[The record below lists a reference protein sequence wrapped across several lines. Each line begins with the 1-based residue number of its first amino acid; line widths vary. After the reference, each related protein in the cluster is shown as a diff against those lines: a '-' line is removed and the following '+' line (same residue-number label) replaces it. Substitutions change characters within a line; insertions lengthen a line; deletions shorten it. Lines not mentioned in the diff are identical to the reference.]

1 MGRPE
6 ITMKF
11 LSFLMISA
19 VFAASF
25 DREDSMEDS
34 MEELAEGMNPFGS
47 LDEDEFLE
55 QFHKPQIDDPEE
67 KEKRAEALKKH
78 EQEVLENNE
87 AFLAGNQTWWDEINE
102 YSDLPE
108 DDFEANHTGLVGNME
123 KRFAKGM
130 YNVPL
135 PYDAE
140 SERFYDAVRYSR
152 SSVPASYNSVTLGN
166 VSPVKSQGSCGSC
179 VAFATMALVETCFKK
194 AVGTF
199 GDYSEQHFVDC
210 AFDGDLVNG
219 CNGAAP
225 HGYAKWLKEKK
236 PKLAHETTYPYKAT
250 KQSCST
256 TYKQFYQGV
265 DISGAYWTE
274 SGDEETLKKLV
285 ATHGAVVTGV
295 AAAGPFSQYKGG
307 IFAGCSSNAQQDHAV
322 AVVGYGTEGG
332 VDYWLVKNSWGTSWG
347 EKGYIRV
354 KRGVKMCGIGQSIVT
369 VSCAKGSSSATTSA
383 PVTTTTTKAPAT
395 DSPDCQDTYTNCP
408 DLAKSHCWDEYI
420 KAECKKSC
428 GLCKGM
434 TPVSSNTCYD
444 EFDNCAEL
452 CAWVPGM
459 CKKSCNK
466 C

>member
-1 MGRPE
+1 
-6 ITMKF
+6 MKF
-11 LSFLMISA
+11 LSLLMISA
-19 VFAASF
+19 VFAASI

-55 QFHKPQIDDPEE
+55 QFHKPAVDDPEE
-67 KEKRAEALKKH
+67 KEKRAKALKKH

-87 AFLAGNQTWWDEINE
+87 AFLAGNKTWFDEINE

-108 DDFEANHTGLVGNME
+108 DEFEANHTGLIDNME
-123 KRFAKGM
+123 RRFARGM

-140 SERFYDAVRYSR
+140 SERFFEAVRYDR
-152 SSVPASYNSVTLGN
+152 TTVPASYNSVSLGN
-166 VSPVKSQGSCGSC
+166 VSPVKNQGNCGSC

-194 AVGTF
+194 SVGTF

-210 AFDGDLVNG
+210 AFDGDSVNG

-250 KQSCST
+250 KGSCST

-274 SGDEETLKKLV
+274 
-285 ATHGAVVTGV
+285 
-295 AAAGPFSQYKGG
+295 
-307 IFAGCSSNAQQDHAV
+307 N
-322 AVVGYGTEGG
+322 G
-332 VDYWLVKNSWGTSWG
+332 VDYWLIKNSWGSSWG

-354 KRGVKMCGIGQSIVT
+354 KRGVKMCGIGGTIIT
-369 VSCAKGSSSATTSA
+369 LDCAKGSSSASTSA
-383 PVTTTTTKAPAT
+383 PVTTTTTAAPAT
-395 DSPDCQDTYTNCP
+395 NSADCRDTYTNCP
-408 DLAKSHCWDEYI
+408 DLAKSHCWDEYVG
-420 KAECKKSC
+420 AECKKSC

-434 TPVSSNTCYD
+434 TPVSSYTCYD
-444 EFDNCAEL
+444 EFDNCSEL
-452 CAWVPGM
+452 CQWVPDM
-459 CKKSCNK
+459 CKKSCGK
-466 C
+466 CKGMTP

>member
-55 QFHKPQIDDPEE
+55 QFHKPAVDDPEE
-67 KEKRAEALKKH
+67 KEKRAKALKKH

-87 AFLAGNQTWWDEINE
+87 AFLAGNKTWFDEINE

-108 DDFEANHTGLVGNME
+108 DEFEANHTGLINNME
-123 KRFAKGM
+123 RRFARGM

-140 SERFYDAVRYSR
+140 SERFYDAVRYDR
-152 SSVPASYNSVTLGN
+152 TTVPASYNSVSLGN
-166 VSPVKSQGSCGSC
+166 VSPVKNQGNCGSC

-210 AFDGDLVNG
+210 AYDGIDVSG
-219 CNGAAP
+219 CNGASL

-236 PKLAHETTYPYKAT
+236 PKLAHETTYPYKAV
-250 KQSCST
+250 KQTCST
-256 TYKQFYQGV
+256 SYKQFYQGV
-265 DISGAYWTE
+265 DTSGAYWTE
-274 SGDEETLKKLV
+274 SGDEATLKKLV
-285 ATHGAVVTGV
+285 AQHGAVVTGV

-307 IFAGCSSNAQQDHAV
+307 IFAGCTSGARQDHAV
-322 AVVGYGTEGG
+322 TVVGYGTENG
-332 VDYWLVKNSWGTSWG
+332 VDYWVIKNSWGTSWG
-347 EKGYIRV
+347 EKGYIRM
-354 KRGVKMCGIGQSIVT
+354 KRGVKMCGVGSSLVT
-369 VSCAKGSSSATTSA
+369 VSCAKGSSSATTSK
-383 PVTTTTTKAPAT
+383 PVTTTTTTAPAT
-395 DSPDCQDTYTNCP
+395 NSPDCQDTYKDCP
-408 DLAKSHCWDEYI
+408 NIAKSHCWDEYI

-428 GLCKGM
+428 GLCTGM
-434 TPVSSNTCYD
+434 TPVASNTCYD
-444 EFDNCAEL
+444 MFDNCSEL
-452 CAWVPGM
+452 CDWIPNQ
-459 CKKSCNK
+459 CKKSCKK

>member
-1 MGRPE
+1 
-6 ITMKF
+6 MKF

-19 VFAASF
+19 VFAASI
-25 DREDSMEDS
+25 DREDANL
-34 MEELAEGMNPFGS
+34 EELAEGMNPYGS

-55 QFHKPQIDDPEE
+55 QFNKTQIDDPEE
-67 KEKRAEALKKH
+67 KERRAKALKKH

-87 AFLAGNQTWWDEINE
+87 AFLAGNQTWFDEINE

-108 DDFEANHTGLVGNME
+108 AEFEANHTGLMDIME
-123 KRFAKGM
+123 RRFATGM

-135 PYDAE
+135 PYDAK
-140 SERFYDAVRYSR
+140 SERFFDAVRYSR
-152 SSVPASYNSVTLGN
+152 STVPASYDSVALGN

-179 VAFATMALVETCFKK
+179 VAFATMALVESCFKK

-210 AFDGDLVNG
+210 AFDGDMVNG
-219 CNGAAP
+219 CSGAAP

-236 PKLAHETTYPYKAT
+236 PKLAHESTYPYKAT

-256 TYKQFYQGV
+256 TYQEFYQGV
-265 DISGAYWTE
+265 DVSGAYWTE

-295 AAAGPFSQYKGG
+295 AAAGAFSKYKGG
-307 IFAGCSSNAQQDHAV
+307 IFSGCSSSAQPDHAV
-322 AVVGYGTEGG
+322 AVVGYGTENG

-395 DSPDCQDTYTNCP
+395 DSPDCRDTYTNCP

-428 GLCKGM
+428 GLCEGM
-434 TPVSSNTCYD
+434 TPVTSYTCYD
-444 EFDNCAEL
+444 QFDNCSEL
-452 CAWVPGM
+452 CAWVPDM
-459 CKKSCNK
+459 CKKSCGK

>member
-1 MGRPE
+1 MGRSE

-11 LSFLMISA
+11 LSLLMISA
-19 VFAASF
+19 VFAASI

-55 QFHKPQIDDPEE
+55 QFHKPAVDDPEE
-67 KEKRAEALKKH
+67 KEKRAKALKKH

-87 AFLAGNQTWWDEINE
+87 AFLAGNKTWFDEINE

-108 DDFEANHTGLVGNME
+108 DEFEANHTGLIDNME
-123 KRFAKGM
+123 RRFARGM

-140 SERFYDAVRYSR
+140 SERFFEAVRYDR
-152 SSVPASYNSVTLGN
+152 TTVPASYNSVSLGN
-166 VSPVKSQGSCGSC
+166 VSPVKNQGNCGSC

-194 AVGTF
+194 SVGTF
-199 GDYSEQHFVDC
+199 GDYS
-210 AFDGDLVNG
+210 
-219 CNGAAP
+219 
-225 HGYAKWLKEKK
+225 
-236 PKLAHETTYPYKAT
+236 
-250 KQSCST
+250 
-256 TYKQFYQGV
+256 KQFYQGV

-285 ATHGAVVTGV
+285 TKHGAVSTGV
-295 AAAGPFSQYKGG
+295 AAAGAFSQYKGG
-307 IFAGCSSNAQQDHAV
+307 IFSGCSSTARPDHAV
-322 AVVGYGTEGG
+322 AVVGYGTENG
-332 VDYWLVKNSWGTSWG
+332 VDYWLIKNSWGTSWG

-354 KRGVKMCGIGQSIVT
+354 KRGVKMCGIGGTIIT
-369 VSCAKGSSSATTSA
+369 LDCAKGSSSASTSA
-383 PVTTTTTKAPAT
+383 PVTTTTTAAPAT
-395 DSPDCQDTYTNCP
+395 NSADCTDTYGNCP

-420 KAECKKSC
+420 GAECKKSC

-434 TPVSSNTCYD
+434 TPVTSYTCYD
-444 EFDNCAEL
+444 MFDNCSDL
-452 CAWVPGM
+452 CAWVPDM
-459 CKKSCNK
+459 CKKSRGK

>member
-1 MGRPE
+1 
-6 ITMKF
+6 MKF
-11 LSFLMISA
+11 LSLLMISA
-19 VFAASF
+19 VFAATI
-25 DREDSMEDS
+25 DREDDNL
-34 MEELAEGMNPFGS
+34 EELAEGMNPFGS

-55 QFHKPQIDDPEE
+55 QFHKPEINDPEE
-67 KEKRAEALKKH
+67 KEKHAEALKKH

-87 AFLAGNQTWWDEINE
+87 AYLAGNQTWFDEINE
-102 YSDLPE
+102 YSDVPE
-108 DDFEANHTGLVGNME
+108 DEFEANHTGLIDNME
-123 KRFAKGM
+123 RRFATGM

-152 SSVPASYNSVTLGN
+152 STVPASYNSVTLGN
-166 VSPVKSQGSCGSC
+166 VSPVKNQGNCGSC

-194 AVGTF
+194 SVGTF

-210 AFDGDLVNG
+210 AFDGDSVNG

-250 KQSCST
+250 KGSCST
-256 TYKQFYQGV
+256 TYQQFYQGV
-265 DISGAYWTE
+265 ETSGAYWTE

-354 KRGVKMCGIGQSIVT
+354 KRGVKMCGIGGTIVT
-369 VSCAKGSSSATTSA
+369 VSCAKGSSSASTSA
-383 PVTTTTTKAPAT
+383 PVTTTTTAAPAT
-395 DSPDCQDTYTNCP
+395 NSADCTDNFGNCP
-408 DLAKSHCWDEYI
+408 DLAKNHCWDEFVGQ
-420 KAECKKSC
+420 ECRKSC

-434 TPVSSNTCYD
+434 TPVTSYTCYD
-444 EFDNCAEL
+444 QFDNCSEL
-452 CAWVPGM
+452 CAWVPDM
-459 CKKSCNK
+459 CKKSCGK

>member
-1 MGRPE
+1 MGRSE

-11 LSFLMISA
+11 LSLLMISA
-19 VFAASF
+19 VFAASI

-34 MEELAEGMNPFGS
+34 MEELAEGINPFGS

-55 QFHKPQIDDPEE
+55 QFHKPAVDDPEE
-67 KEKRAEALKKH
+67 KEKRAKALKKH
-78 EQEVLENNE
+78 EHEVLENNE
-87 AFLAGNQTWWDEINE
+87 AFLAGNKTWFDEINE

-108 DDFEANHTGLVGNME
+108 DEFEANHTGLIDNME
-123 KRFAKGM
+123 RRFARGM

-140 SERFYDAVRYSR
+140 SERFFEAVRYDR
-152 SSVPASYNSVTLGN
+152 TTVPASYNSVSLGN
-166 VSPVKSQGSCGSC
+166 VSPVKNQGNCGSC

-194 AVGTF
+194 SVGTF

-210 AFDGDLVNG
+210 AFDGDSVNG

-250 KQSCST
+250 KGSCST

-274 SGDEETLKKLV
+274 TGDEETLKKLV
-285 ATHGAVVTGV
+285 AKHGAVSTGV
-295 AAAGPFSQYKGG
+295 AAAGAFSQYKGG
-307 IFAGCSSNAQQDHAV
+307 IFSGCSSTARPDHAV
-322 AVVGYGTEGG
+322 AVVGYGTENGA
-332 VDYWLVKNSWGTSWG
+332 DYT
-347 EKGYIRV
+347 
-354 KRGVKMCGIGQSIVT
+354 
-369 VSCAKGSSSATTSA
+369 
-383 PVTTTTTKAPAT
+383 
-395 DSPDCQDTYTNCP
+395 DTYGNCP
-408 DLAKSHCWDEYI
+408 DLAKSHCWDEHI
-420 KAECKKSC
+420 GAECKKSC

-434 TPVSSNTCYD
+434 TPVTSYTCYD
-444 EFDNCAEL
+444 MFDNCSEL
-452 CAWVPGM
+452 CPWVPDM
-459 CKKSCNK
+459 CKKSCGK

>member
-1 MGRPE
+1 M
-6 ITMKF
+6 
-11 LSFLMISA
+11 S
-19 VFAASF
+19 
-25 DREDSMEDS
+25 
-34 MEELAEGMNPFGS
+34 PFGH

-55 QFHKPQIDDPEE
+55 VFDLPPIDDPEE
-67 KEKRAEALKKH
+67 KVRRAETLKKH

-87 AFLAGNQTWWDEINE
+87 AFLAGNQTWFDEINE
-102 YSDLPE
+102 FSDLTDE
-108 DDFEANHTGLVGNME
+108 ELEANHTGVLVDQEYARGL
-123 KRFAKGM
+123 
-130 YNVPL
+130 YDTPL
-135 PYDAE
+135 PYDEE
-140 SERFYDAVRYSR
+140 SERFFDGYRYSR

-166 VSPVKSQGSCGSC
+166 VSPVKSQGNCGSC

-210 AFDGDLVNG
+210 AFDGDTNNG

-274 SGDEETLKKLV
+274 SGDEESLKKLV

-307 IFAGCSSNAQQDHAV
+307 IFSGCSSSAQPDHAV
-322 AVVGYGTEGG
+322 AVVGYGTENG
-332 VDYWLVKNSWGTSWG
+332 VDYWLIKNSWGSSWG

-354 KRGVKMCGIGQSIVT
+354 KRGVKMCGIGGTIVT
-369 VSCAKGSSSATTSA
+369 LSCAKGSSSASTSA
-383 PVTTTTTKAPAT
+383 PVTTTTTAAPAT
-395 DSPDCQDTYTNCP
+395 NSADCTDTFGNCP
-408 DLAKSHCWDEYI
+408 DLAKSHCWDEFI
-420 KAECKKSC
+420 GAECKKSC

-434 TPVSSNTCYD
+434 TPVTSYTCYD
-444 EFDNCAEL
+444 QFDNCSEL
-452 CAWVPGM
+452 CEWVPDM
-459 CKKSCNK
+459 CKKSCGK

>member
-1 MGRPE
+1 MGIRNQSR
-6 ITMKF
+6 INMK
-11 LSFLMISA
+11 LVFLMITA
-19 VFAASF
+19 VFTASI
-25 DREDSMEDS
+25 DRDDENLED
-34 MEELAEGMNPFGS
+34 LADGMSPFGH

-55 QFHKPQIDDPEE
+55 VFDLPPIDDPEE
-67 KEKRAEALKKH
+67 KVRRAETLKKH

-123 KRFAKGM
+123 KRFARGM

-179 VAFATMALVETCFKK
+179 VAFATMGLVETCFKK

-210 AFDGDLVNG
+210 AFDGDLANG

-256 TYKQFYQGV
+256 TYKQFYQGGSV
-265 DISGAYWTE
+265 SGAYWTE

-285 ATHGAVVTGV
+285 AQHGAVVTGV

-307 IFAGCSSNAQQDHAV
+307 IFAGCTSNAQPDH
-322 AVVGYGTEGG
+322 
-332 VDYWLVKNSWGTSWG
+332 
-347 EKGYIRV
+347 
-354 KRGVKMCGIGQSIVT
+354 
-369 VSCAKGSSSATTSA
+369 
-383 PVTTTTTKAPAT
+383 
-395 DSPDCQDTYTNCP
+395 
-408 DLAKSHCWDEYI
+408 
-420 KAECKKSC
+420 
-428 GLCKGM
+428 
-434 TPVSSNTCYD
+434 
-444 EFDNCAEL
+444 
-452 CAWVPGM
+452 
-459 CKKSCNK
+459 
-466 C
+466 

>member
-1 MGRPE
+1 MGIRNQSR
-6 ITMKF
+6 INMK
-11 LSFLMISA
+11 LVLLMITA
-19 VFAASF
+19 VFAASI
-25 DREDSMEDS
+25 DRDDENLED
-34 MEELAEGMNPFGS
+34 LADGMSPFGH
-47 LDEDEFLE
+47 LDEDELLE
-55 QFHKPQIDDPEE
+55 VFDLPPIDDPEE
-67 KEKRAEALKKH
+67 KVRRAETLKKH

-87 AFLAGNQTWWDEINE
+87 AFLAGNQTWFDEINE
-102 YSDLPE
+102 FSVLTDEEL
-108 DDFEANHTGLVGNME
+108 EANHTGVLVD

-250 KQSCST
+250 KQTCST
-256 TYKQFYQGV
+256 SYKQFYQGV